1 MNMLTRR
8 SLLKALGLTAA
19 VGAAGAGLA
28 GCSKGDG
35 PAHENPSQ
43 AAAELKAYLVR
54 TLDELGEL
62 SGEEL
67 RAQRHARFRAF

>member
-1 MNMLTRR
+1 M
-8 SLLKALGLTAA
+8 
-19 VGAAGAGLA
+19 GAAEVQRLGVVEDVL
-28 GCSKGDG
+28 SEGDG